1 MKINLVSL
9 TMFVAGATFIY
20 CGVKGYD
27 PRDVMS
33 WALGGKKPTKMKT
46 PSGSDI
52 EDDNSKNPD
61 PGQRH
66 PGDKLYPPGTED
78 GGEPTTPAVFI

>member
-1 MKINLVSL
+1 
-9 TMFVAGATFIY
+9 MFVAGATFIY